1 MGAIGI
7 QVSDRQSLKEA
18 FEKIKKLQAS
28 GNTKPIL
35 IDAKVKNQDPVD
47 TSFMPIDPDQFDQA
61 TIDTYT
67 KQSNLFDQPAFS
79 TLLKEE
85 NNR

>member
-7 QVSDRQSLKEA
+7 QVTDRQSLKGA
-18 FEKIKKLQAS
+18 FEKIKELQVN

-61 TIDTYT
+61 AIDSYT
-67 KQSNLFDQPAFS
+67 KQSNLFDQPALS

-85 NNR
+85 SNS